1 MDQEKVD
8 AILALIAK
16 RHSIIIDRDD
26 PILAIM
32 TANEAIFE
40 DFLTTV
46 ERAVGRQTIEIEGIT
61 AKYIADAKELAEVK
75 IGAAVTETYRV
86 LDERHKLALKEIE
99 TATKT
104 AVAGINSVNDQVK
117 MNYLHIA
124 AGSIALLLIGFFVG
138 KIF

>member
-8 AILALIAK
+8 EILALIAK
-16 RHSIIIDRDD
+16 RHSIILDRND
-26 PILAIM
+26 PIMAIM
-32 TANEAIFE
+32 TANEIMFE
-40 DFLTTV
+40 DLLTMV
-46 ERAVGRQTIEIEGIT
+46 ERAVGRQTINIEGIT

-75 IGAAVTETYRV
+75 IGSAVEETFKV

-99 TATKT
+99 TATLT

-117 MNYLHIA
+117 MNYLYIA
-124 AGSIALLLIGFFVG
+124 AGVVASVLIGFFIG

>member
-16 RHSIIIDRDD
+16 RHSIILDRTD

-32 TANEAIFE
+32 TANEAMFE

-46 ERAVGRQTIEIEGIT
+46 ERAVGRQTINIEGIT
-61 AKYIADAKELAEVK
+61 AKYIADAKELAEVR
-75 IGAAVTETYRV
+75 ISAAVNEVYQD
-86 LDERHKLALKEIE
+86 LEKRHKNALAEIE

-117 MNYLHIA
+117 MNYLYIA
-124 AGSIALLLIGFFVG
+124 AGSIALLLIGFFTG

>member
-16 RHSIIIDRDD
+16 RHSIILDRTD

-32 TANEAIFE
+32 TANEAMFE

-46 ERAVGRQTIEIEGIT
+46 ERAVGRQTINIEGIT
-61 AKYIADAKELAEVK
+61 AKYIADAKELAEVR
-75 IGAAVTETYRV
+75 ISAAVNEVYQD
-86 LDERHKLALKEIE
+86 LEKRHKNALAEIE

-117 MNYLHIA
+117 MNYLYIA
-124 AGSIALLLIGFFVG
+124 AGSIAILLIGFFTG